1 MNPEALSIKST
12 CKNFQFSEILHH
24 ASRALFI
31 STGMLIKL
39 DKLRILSGGTR
50 GSFTPP
56 VYVHLC
62 VELHVYTIS
71 NKYSSR

>member
-31 STGMLIKL
+31 STGMFVKV
-39 DKLRILSGGTR
+39 DKLRILSGG
-50 GSFTPP
+50 GGLM
-56 VYVHLC
+56 VHLGHQCMFTC
-62 VELHVYTIS
+62 V
-71 NKYSSR
+71 